1 MRSWYYNSHHPR
13 RMGDR
18 QTKQQV
24 GAQGERIAAEYL
36 KQRGYTILVQ
46 NYRKPYGEIDI
57 VAEKGGML
65 RFVEVK
71 TVSREMP
78 GGISR
83 ETNDYRPEEQVHP
96 AKLKRLERAISAYV
110 AQFRDEREYQ
120 IDVVGILL
128 DEKRRIARCRLFE
141 NVS

>member
-1 MRSWYYNSHHPR
+1 MKNATDR
-13 RMGDR
+13 RR
-18 QTKQQV
+18 V
-24 GAQGERIAAEYL
+24 GAVGERLAAEYL
-36 KQRGYTILVQ
+36 EKRGYRIISR

-57 VAEKGGML
+57 VAEKEGEL

-71 TVSREMP
+71 TVSREILP
-78 GGISR
+78 GVSR

-110 AQFRDEREYQ
+110 GEFRDDREYR
-120 IDVVGILL
+120 IDVVGVLL
-128 DEKRRIARCRLFE
+128 DEKRRIARCSLYE

>member
-1 MRSWYYNSHHPR
+1 MKDAV
-13 RMGDR
+13 DR
-18 QTKQQV
+18 QRV
-24 GAQGERIAAEYL
+24 GAIGERLAVEYL
-36 KQRGYTILVQ
+36 TKRGYQVIGR

-57 VAEKGGML
+57 VAEKEGEL

-71 TVSREMP
+71 TVSREIPP
-78 GGISR
+78 GFSR

-110 AQFRDEREYQ
+110 AEFRDNREYQ

-128 DEKRRIARCRLFE
+128 DEKRRIARFSLYE
-141 NVS
+141 NAS